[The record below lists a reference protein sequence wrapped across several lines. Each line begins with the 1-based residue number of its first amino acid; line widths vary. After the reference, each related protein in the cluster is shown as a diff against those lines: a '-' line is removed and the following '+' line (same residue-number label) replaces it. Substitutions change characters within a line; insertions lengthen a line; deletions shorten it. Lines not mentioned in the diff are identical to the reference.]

1 MLKAVFCCVVSG
13 DVGKVGLGE
22 EDIINF
28 AVHEFGVACL
38 VHSQDFEE
46 GFELTADDEVVK
58 HVLAKAFDGGIS
70 FSRIAMVFVSVANVM
85 VIFDL
90 DVAVHVVLVNV
101 IGLLD
106 FRAMMQIH
114 VLRPS
119 LIDKATD
126 AGLPGENGIVVRV
139 DDEVVGKANAQF
151 LVVAMVLL
159 CGNSFLDVEVINFVG
174 PFLVRFGRCVSLEE
188 SVGP

>member
-1 MLKAVFCCVVSG
+1 MLTAASCCVISG
-13 DVGKVGLGE
+13 DVGSVDLGE
-22 EDIINF
+22 EDVIDF
-28 AVHEFGVACL
+28 AVHEFCVASL
-38 VHSQDFEE
+38 VHSQNFEK
-46 GFELTADDEVVK
+46 GFELTANDEVVK
-58 HVLAKAFDGGIS
+58 HVLAKAFNGGIS